1 MGSGWSEM
9 KAGSRL
15 IVLLLPFWFVCDA
28 GSCAGGSGDCRC
40 AVLHLV
46 HSTGAVLV
54 DPVGIDP
61 VDPTLVKVDE
71 EHHIW
76 SVGERKK
83 KKLEMAIGLPTNER
97 VR

>member
-1 MGSGWSEM
+1 M

-28 GSCAGGSGDCRC
+28 GSCAGGSADRRC
-40 AVLHLV
+40 AVLDLV

-54 DPVGIDP
+54 DPVGIHP
-61 VDPTLVKVDE
+61 VDPALVQVDE

-76 SVGERKK
+76 SGGESKK
-83 KKLEMAIGLPTNER
+83 KKVSDGHRLTHQRLLPAETHHL
-97 VR
+97 

>member
-1 MGSGWSEM
+1 M

-28 GSCAGGSGDCRC
+28 GSCAGGSGDCRR

-46 HSTGAVLV
+46 HAAGAVLI

-61 VDPTLVKVDE
+61 VDPALVKVDE

-83 KKLEMAIGLPTNER
+83 TSFR
-97 VR
+97 W